1 MGCSNSKS
9 STNVAST
16 PAPSKSAPATKKPAA
31 AAAKCPATKL
41 CDDVKAGKVIIGY
54 WNIKGRAYPARCL
67 LAYAGVDFTDRQYD
81 NRLNKEN
88 AAIWFENDKPELGKM
103 APMNFPSI
111 PYVIDP
117 TKKVDGKPTIVFQ
130 SLAVQRYLGRR
141 FGLCAKTDSEI
152 ALEDMFEG
160 VMKDIM
166 DGVGKAFFGG
176 EEAMAKW
183 VEGFEALFKPLD
195 AHLASNK
202 YLAGDNVTCF
212 DFILFS
218 HMEMCELIVK
228 DGMAKFPNLTTF
240 RASLMENAG
249 LRKYVESQKDCPFFP

>member
-1 MGCSNSKS
+1 MGMGCSNSKS

-16 PAPSKSAPATKKPAA
+16 PAPSKSAPAKATKKPAA

-41 CDDVKAGKVIIGY
+41 IDDVKAGKVIIGY

-67 LAYAGVDFTDRQYD
+67 LAYAGVDF
-81 NRLNKEN
+81 
-88 AAIWFENDKPELGKM
+88 
-103 APMNFPSI
+103 
-111 PYVIDP
+111 
-117 TKKVDGKPTIVFQ
+117 Q

-141 FGLCAKTDSEI
+141 FGLCAKTDNEI